1 MVPGVLRAELVG
13 RAGCMIAVRG
23 SNIWC
28 RHQGGSK
35 AVMLRGMC
43 DLLLD
48 LIYLKKIS
56 ESY

>member
-1 MVPGVLRAELVG
+1 MGQMEYLK
-13 RAGCMIAVRG
+13 
-23 SNIWC
+23 
-28 RHQGGSK
+28 GGSK

-56 ESY
+56 E